1 VNPDTVKSIP
11 LFASVPRRR
20 RKEVASWAD
29 EVDVPAGY
37 ELTRQGGY
45 AQEFFVVV
53 SGTAD
58 VFRDADH
65 VGALE
70 SGDFFGEGGLL
81 GARWEHTATV
91 VATAPMH
98 LLVFAR
104 QQFRELLFA
113 LPTVAASIR
122 RAADERARSPA
133 RGQRLAGAANAGDS
147 FDPTSARGAKRYP
160 GPPRHYG
167 PRARGARQLVD

>member
-1 VNPDTVKSIP
+1 MELSTVGSIP

-20 RKEVASWAD
+20 RWHVARLAD
-29 EVDVPAGY
+29 EVLVPAGR

-58 VFRDADH
+58 VMRDGEH

-70 SGDFFGEGGLL
+70 PGDFFGEVGLL
-81 GARWEHTATV
+81 GARWERTATV
-91 VATAPMH
+91 VATSPMR
-98 LLVFAR
+98 LLVMAR

-113 LPTVAASIR
+113 APALAAPIL
-122 RAADERARSPA
+122 RAAADRA
-133 RGQRLAGAANAGDS
+133 
-147 FDPTSARGAKRYP
+147 
-160 GPPRHYG
+160 
-167 PRARGARQLVD
+167 